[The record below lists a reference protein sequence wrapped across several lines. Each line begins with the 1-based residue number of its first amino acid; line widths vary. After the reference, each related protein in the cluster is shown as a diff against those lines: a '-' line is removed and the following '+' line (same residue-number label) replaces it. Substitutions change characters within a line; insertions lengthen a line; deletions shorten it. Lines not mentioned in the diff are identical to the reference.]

1 MDTDG
6 ELADGGEPNQDP
18 NSEEEQDSSDDNQG
32 DDHGDN
38 DDEPGYG
45 SDHTD

>member
-6 ELADGGEPNQDP
+6 ELADRGELDQDP
-18 NSEEEQDSSDDNQG
+18 CSEEEQDSSDDNQG
-32 DDHGDN
+32 DDHRDN
-38 DDEPGYG
+38 DDDPAYG